1 MLKSHPQ
8 SSDVKSPVVFS
19 MCQIHIRRVEW
30 QTNTHLPLG
39 MAWFMA
45 WGLAH
50 WIQDQPQAT
59 ETHGAREAAVRQEL
73 QDLEKAHRCDFCGDF
88 LAKKKRD
95 GPEMSWDG
103 FLDFLDQTW
112 WTNCPH
118 PLCRLARGTIS
129 GLFTSKT
136 WYMFCQS
143 GARFG
148 FWKSEELAFWKW
160 NNRPHLPL
168 YESCLQYS
176 APQHLWFP
184 AKYVSCD
191 VLVPLRLH
199 LSK

>member
-1 MLKSHPQ
+1 MSNPQ
-8 SSDVKSPVVFS
+8 LYLPCFKYISAELNGKP
-19 MCQIHIRRVEW
+19 IHTY
-30 QTNTHLPLG
+30 QDLPLG

-50 WIQDQPQAT
+50 WISPGSPPGHRNPRSSGSRSPA
-59 ETHGAREAAVRQEL
+59 GASGPGEGASLR
-73 QDLEKAHRCDFCGDF
+73 F
-88 LAKKKRD
+88 LWRFFGKKKRD

-129 GLFTSKT
+129 RLFTSKT

-184 AKYVSCD
+184 AKYVSYD